1 MNFSLP
7 GFSSPAAVKAAKIK
21 RELEAKAAARQFDRY
36 CADCGINAAEAHLLA
51 PALVRK
57 GQTIRRIEERK
68 RQQAALK
75 AKKQKLEQRFG
86 DQRTGP

>member
-1 MNFSLP
+1 MISNLP
-7 GFSSPAAVKAAKIK
+7 GSNPAAAKAAKIK
-21 RELEAKAAARQFDRY
+21 RELEAKAAARQFDQY
-36 CADCGINAAEAHLLA
+36 CSDCGIGAAEAQMLA

-86 DQRTGP
+86 DQRRAP